1 MTEIIYQLPEDL
13 GQKQIIANGQT
24 AQTAGSFPAGVNT
37 AANSMPVVFPRSKF
51 ALPVIDR
58 YRIPSE
64 VGRDHLGIPR
74 LTTPQ
79 AVVEA
84 VDQFEIRSQDWIQEV
99 SGVNERLEDGVASA
113 RWTQLQK
120 AVVNYDPL
128 PNGDIQYDPLGQAA
142 RLELRRCD
150 GGYQRVRL
158 TTRNRFRY

>member
-84 VDQFEIRSQDWIQEV
+84 VDQFEIRSQDWIQEFHVDRIGSRHCGMPFHVFWQFLLV
-99 SGVNERLEDGVASA
+99 SQNTLCLCGICFCPDKGFGVFSDWFA
-113 RWTQLQK
+113 
-120 AVVNYDPL
+120 D
-128 PNGDIQYDPLGQAA
+128 
-142 RLELRRCD
+142 
-150 GGYQRVRL
+150 
-158 TTRNRFRY
+158 